1 MVDNNENNPL
11 NDAVEQVDTG
21 DENVGQQQGQQ
32 NQQST
37 IATTIATGAES
48 ADAADEINEALNANP
63 SAAGGNDQE
72 SEQSAP
78 QGEGTES
85 ADAETQPESSNVIEG
100 EAANAQG
107 QGTEA
112 PESNPVGAG
121 AQSVGGDAQQSGS
134 AGGQSAQGQT
144 DPLSQS
150 NSAAPSAST
159 QAEPSTQTASE
170 QFEVN
175 VLDQQSIAQ
184 SQQDDSFDSETTQ
197 STFEVQI
204 DNVNDAAVV
213 NGMEY
218 TILEDGLLSFT
229 AEDLLASASDIDG
242 DSLSIAHV
250 SYGGTD
256 GVLTNLGGGTYT
268 FAPNENFNGNL
279 SLNYGVS
286 DGTVVTD
293 GIIDV
298 AVTAVNDIP
307 VTSGPLSYTIDEDGS
322 ITLSQEQLL
331 INASDVDGDDLTA
344 SIEFADNASITVNE
358 NGIYTLTPDGNFSG
372 DINFNMSIS
381 DGQSVVSSNIELTV
395 DAIADAP
402 NLTLGSSVFALDT
415 FETGMEGWSGA
426 GTADSSGFDSGQML
440 GQQNNQSGD
449 EEVSKT
455 YDVPAGASEVTI
467 EFDFYRLDS
476 WDDHN
481 FNIYIDGELFS
492 VETFSYHG
500 NDSANVI
507 DVNGQVVGQ
516 FVSSENAQIHGTQWP
531 VNPHYSTDQSHHF

>member
-268 FAPNENFNGNL
+268 FAPNENFNGSIPL
-279 SLNYGVS
+279 SYGVS

-293 GIIDV
+293 GAIDLTV
-298 AVTAVNDIP
+298 ESVNDLP
-307 VTSGPLSYTIDEDGS
+307 VFGSVSYTVEEDN
-322 ITLSQEQLL
+322 TLIFNEDQLMS
-331 INASDVDGDDLTA
+331 NASDIEGDVSLVGVSYDGTDGIFTINNDGTC
-344 SIEFADNASITVNE
+344 SFAPNE
-358 NGIYTLTPDGNFSG
+358 N
-372 DINFNMSIS
+372 FN
-381 DGQSVVSSNIELTV
+381 G
-395 DAIADAP
+395 
-402 NLTLGSSVFALDT
+402 
-415 FETGMEGWSGA
+415 
-426 GTADSSGFDSGQML
+426 
-440 GQQNNQSGD
+440 
-449 EEVSKT
+449 
-455 YDVPAGASEVTI
+455 
-467 EFDFYRLDS
+467 
-476 WDDHN
+476 
-481 FNIYIDGELFS
+481 
-492 VETFSYHG
+492 
-500 NDSANVI
+500 
-507 DVNGQVVGQ
+507 
-516 FVSSENAQIHGTQWP
+516 
-531 VNPHYSTDQSHHF
+531 